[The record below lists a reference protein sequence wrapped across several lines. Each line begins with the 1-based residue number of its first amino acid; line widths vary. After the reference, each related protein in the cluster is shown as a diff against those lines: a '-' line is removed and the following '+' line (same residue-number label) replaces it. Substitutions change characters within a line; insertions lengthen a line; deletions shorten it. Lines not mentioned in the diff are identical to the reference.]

1 MPPEFHFLTISEIVQ
16 LSVLFLV
23 ALSLFALFKGS
34 SCFTGPH
41 GTNLR
46 EKKTGLLAIAL
57 TGLLAIALT
66 GLLAIALTALSLT

>member
-1 MPPEFHFLTISEIVQ
+1 MYYFLSRYRY
-16 LSVLFLV
+16 LRFLKEV
-23 ALSLFALFKGS
+23 HASRD
-34 SCFTGPH
+34 H
-41 GTNLR
+41 RTNLR